1 MKKLGLYTMALLSMG
16 LVACNQDFDTEFV
29 PQTNLPESLL
39 QMSDVSVAAQVPGT
53 LNLADYINEETGT
66 VKNIPIGTVTVNE
79 GAMPANTILKAEVE
93 FSKDAD
99 FANSIILDANSLD
112 GSNEI
117 SVNPSLLQDAYFN
130 EITRNPATA
139 EVFVRTI
146 LYTVTGGTAEAI
158 IGKPGENFFAERTV
172 QFTPLFK
179 VQISPAYYVIGAAG
193 GWSADGA
200 HTQKFNHSDADVYED
215 PIFTII
221 VDAGGDD
228 CWFAIGDDTAIDAV
242 AAGDWTQLFGTKGAS
257 EDLTGTMDRRYNLG
271 GDHSFHVTGAKKIRI
286 TLDMLEYSYKIE
298 PVNIAENYYLIGGP
312 GSWSSDKSQKFS
324 HSSADVFTDPVFTY
338 VFEGNGGTGDIWFA
352 FGDDEAMDAVGEG
365 TWNKLFGTTGASTD
379 LSGSFD
385 RRYNLDGDHSFCVD
399 GKAKFYRFQINMSDM
414 TYTITPLN
422 FQEYIYEAGVNNDW
436 GAVEQP
442 LYCADGNGT
451 YVGFFYAQ
459 DADWSGG
466 KGAFKFT
473 GAFNDWSQ
481 GNYGTGTINDDGLSG
496 TLIDDGG
503 SGNVLAEPGFYRA
516 EVNLAEMTYK
526 LTPISGIGII
536 GPAQAGGWSE
546 DTDLTYNPET
556 KAWEGTVELAADEFK
571 FRANDGWDINWGG
584 TADNL
589 VQDGANLK
597 ITEAGS
603 YFIQFYPL
611 CQTKA
616 YYTIS
621 RK

>member
-1 MKKLGLYTMALLSMG
+1 MALLSMG